1 MELGGGEKNKLCD
14 TNSGAHDHCHGHEVG
29 VETVDHGHTHGHVIG
44 KEISDHGH
52 SHQVRYCTH
61 SSLPELLLR
70 KCLRETLDTG
80 DRNSRLTAF
89 STLLTTTAH
98 GFPRVVCCSSTD

>member
-1 MELGGGEKNKLCD
+1 MELGGGEKKNICETKL
-14 TNSGAHDHCHGHEVG
+14 GAHDHCHGHEVG
-29 VETVDHGHTHGHVIG
+29 VETVDHGHAHGHVIG

-61 SSLPELLLR
+61 SSLPELLSL

-89 STLLTTTAH
+89 STLQTTTAY
-98 GFPRVVCCSSTD
+98 GFPRVVCSSSTD

>member
-1 MELGGGEKNKLCD
+1 MEPARGEEKKFCD

-52 SHQVRYCTH
+52 SHQVRQRT
-61 SSLPELLLR
+61 
-70 KCLRETLDTG
+70 
-80 DRNSRLTAF
+80 
-89 STLLTTTAH
+89 
-98 GFPRVVCCSSTD
+98 